1 MHPIHPAQ
9 PRVERV
15 RQRELAALHAA
26 LLAESRPFFNGCF
39 CKRGKGIAEGSAGVK
54 KFEFRMAIKT
64 AAIAHQRQRVR
75 REIGRD
81 EQAAVVFWK
90 APA

>member
-1 MHPIHPAQ
+1 MA
-9 PRVERV
+9 RLLRLC
-15 RQRELAALHAA
+15 RQRELAALQNA
-26 LLAESRPFFNGCF
+26 LRFLRESRLFFNGCF

-81 EQAAVVFWK
+81 EQAVVVF
-90 APA
+90 